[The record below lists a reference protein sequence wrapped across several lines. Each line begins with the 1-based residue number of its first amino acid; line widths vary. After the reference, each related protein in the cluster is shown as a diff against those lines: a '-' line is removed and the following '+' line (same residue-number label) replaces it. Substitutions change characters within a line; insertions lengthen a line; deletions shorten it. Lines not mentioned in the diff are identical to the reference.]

1 MNGLSE
7 LAEAVKNREGHLYE
21 AELKTRVT
29 AYVVKARRVGVSW
42 TKLSESLGIAVG
54 TIQRW
59 AEVSGDRQGGLAR
72 VRVVSNS
79 GAVSV
84 VSPEGWRIEGIEA
97 GQALAF
103 VRGLSR

>member
-21 AELKTRVT
+21 EELRTRVT

-42 TKLSESLGIAVG
+42 TKLSESLGIAVA

-59 AEVSGDRQGGLAR
+59 AETSGERSGGLAR
-72 VRVVSNS
+72 VRVVRDS

-84 VSPEGWRIEGIEA
+84 VSPDGWRIEGLDA
-97 GQALAF
+97 AQALAF
-103 VRGLSR
+103 VRGCNR